1 MKSFFA
7 LVLLA
12 ASATVQAETVAT
24 AAPKGD
30 PAQAQATVDKVCAAC
45 HAADGNSVTPANPK
59 LAGQQPE
66 YITKQL
72 HNFKDAVKEPNK
84 EGVRKSAVMGGIAG
98 ALSDQDMLNLAAF
111 FSQKTIKPGSAK
123 LPYDAGQKLY
133 RGGNAGTGVP
143 ACAACHGPTGAGIP
157 AQFPRLGGQ
166 HADYIL
172 AQLKAF
178 RSGDRANDAGKMMR
192 TIANKM
198 SDQEMQAVANYIAG
212 LK

>member
-1 MKSFFA
+1 MKSILA

-12 ASATVQAETVAT
+12 GTVVTAQAETVPA
-24 AAPKGD
+24 KGD
-30 PAQAQATVDKVCAAC
+30 PAKAQAIVTQVCAAC

-59 LAGQQPE
+59 LAGQHAE

-72 HNFKDAVKEPNK
+72 RNFKDAVKDPNK
-84 EGVRKSAVMGGIAG
+84 DGVRRSAVMGGIAST
-98 ALSDQDMLNLAAF
+98 LSDQDMLNLSVY
-111 FSQKTIKPGSAK
+111 FSEKTMKPDSAK
-123 LPYDAGQKLY
+123 LPYDLGQKVY

-157 AQFPRLGGQ
+157 TQFPRLGGQ

-172 AQLKAF
+172 TQLKAF
-178 RSGDRANDAGKMMR
+178 RAGDRANDAGKMMR

-198 SDQEMQAVANYIAG
+198 SDQEMLGVANYIAG

>member
-1 MKSFFA
+1 MKSILA

-12 ASATVQAETVAT
+12 GAVVTAQAET
-24 AAPKGD
+24 APVKGD
-30 PAQAQATVDKVCAAC
+30 PAKAQAIVTQVCAAC

-59 LAGQQPE
+59 LAGQHAE

-72 HNFKDAVKEPNK
+72 RNFKDAVKDPNK
-84 EGVRKSAVMGGIAG
+84 DGVRRSAVMGGIAST
-98 ALSDQDMLNLAAF
+98 LSDQDMLNLSVY
-111 FSQKTIKPGSAK
+111 FSEKTMKPDSAK
-123 LPYDAGQKLY
+123 LPYDLGQKVY

-157 AQFPRLGGQ
+157 TQFPRLGGQ

-172 AQLKAF
+172 TQLKAF
-178 RSGDRANDAGKMMR
+178 RAGDRANDAGKMMR

-198 SDQEMQAVANYIAG
+198 SDQEMLGVANYIAG

>member
-1 MKSFFA
+1 MKSILA

-12 ASATVQAETVAT
+12 GAVVTAQAET
-24 AAPKGD
+24 APTKGD
-30 PAQAQATVDKVCAAC
+30 PAKAQAIVTQVCAAC

-59 LAGQQPE
+59 LAGQHAE

-72 HNFKDAVKEPNK
+72 RNFKDAVKDPNK
-84 EGVRKSAVMGGIAG
+84 DGVRRSAVMGGIAST
-98 ALSDQDMLNLAAF
+98 LSDQDMLNLGVY
-111 FSQKTIKPGSAK
+111 FSEKTMKPDSAK
-123 LPYDAGQKLY
+123 LPYDLGQKVY

-157 AQFPRLGGQ
+157 TQFPRLGGQ

-178 RSGDRANDAGKMMR
+178 RAGDRANDAGKMMR

-198 SDQEMQAVANYIAG
+198 SDQEMLGVANYIAG

>member
-1 MKSFFA
+1 MKSILA

-12 ASATVQAETVAT
+12 GTVVTAQAET
-24 AAPKGD
+24 APVKGD
-30 PAQAQATVDKVCAAC
+30 PAKAQAIVTQVCAAC

-59 LAGQQPE
+59 LAGQHAE

-72 HNFKDAVKEPNK
+72 RNFKDAVKDPNK
-84 EGVRKSAVMGGIAG
+84 DGVRRSAVMGGIAST
-98 ALSDQDMLNLAAF
+98 LSDQDMLNLSVY
-111 FSQKTIKPGSAK
+111 FSEKTMKPDSAK
-123 LPYDAGQKLY
+123 LPYDLGQKVY

-157 AQFPRLGGQ
+157 TQFPRLGGQ

-172 AQLKAF
+172 TQLKAF
-178 RSGDRANDAGKMMR
+178 RAGDRANDAGKMMR

-198 SDQEMQAVANYIAG
+198 SDQEMLGVANYIAG

>member
-1 MKSFFA
+1 MKSILA

-12 ASATVQAETVAT
+12 GAAVTAQAEPVPA
-24 AAPKGD
+24 KGD
-30 PAQAQATVDKVCAAC
+30 SAKAQPIVTQVCAAC

-59 LAGQQPE
+59 LAGQHAE
-66 YITKQL
+66 YIIKQL

-84 EGVRKSAVMGGIAG
+84 DGVRRSAVMGGIADK
-98 ALSDQDMLNLAAF
+98 LSDQDMLNLSAY
-111 FSQKTIKPGSAK
+111 FSEKTIKPGSAK
-123 LPYDAGQKLY
+123 LPYDLGQKVY

-157 AQFPRLGGQ
+157 TQFPRLGGQ

-178 RSGDRANDAGKMMR
+178 RGGDRANDAGKMMR

-198 SDQEMQAVANYIAG
+198 SDQEMLAVANYISG

>member
-1 MKSFFA
+1 MKSILA

-12 ASATVQAETVAT
+12 GAVVTAQAETVVPA
-24 AAPKGD
+24 KGD
-30 PAQAQATVDKVCAAC
+30 PAKAQAIVTQVCAAC

-59 LAGQQPE
+59 LAGQHAE
-66 YITKQL
+66 YIIKQL
-72 HNFKDAVKEPNK
+72 RNFKDAVKDPNK
-84 EGVRKSAVMGGIAG
+84 DGVRRSAVMGGIAG
-98 ALSDQDMLNLAAF
+98 ALTDQDMLNLGAY
-111 FSQKTIKPGSAK
+111 FSEKTMKPDSAK
-123 LPYDAGQKLY
+123 LPYDLGQKVY

-157 AQFPRLGGQ
+157 TQFPRLGGQ

-178 RSGDRANDAGKMMR
+178 RAGDRANDAGKMMR
-192 TIANKM
+192 IIANKM
-198 SDQEMQAVANYIAG
+198 SDQEMLAVANYIAG

>member
-1 MKSFFA
+1 MKSILA

-12 ASATVQAETVAT
+12 GAVVTAQAET
-24 AAPKGD
+24 APAKGD
-30 PAQAQATVDKVCAAC
+30 PAKAQAIVTQVCAAC

-59 LAGQQPE
+59 LAGQHAE

-72 HNFKDAVKEPNK
+72 HNFKDAVKDPNK
-84 EGVRKSAVMGGIAG
+84 DGVRRSAVMGGIAST
-98 ALSDQDMLNLAAF
+98 LSDQDMLNLGVY
-111 FSQKTIKPGSAK
+111 FSEKPPKPDSAK
-123 LPYDAGQKLY
+123 LPYDLGQKVY
-133 RGGNAGTGVP
+133 RGGNAGTGLP

-157 AQFPRLGGQ
+157 TQFPRLGGQ

-178 RSGDRANDAGKMMR
+178 RAGDRANDAGKMMR

-198 SDQEMQAVANYIAG
+198 SDQEMLGVANYIAG

>member
-1 MKSFFA
+1 MKSILA

-12 ASATVQAETVAT
+12 GAVVTAQAET
-24 AAPKGD
+24 APTKGD
-30 PAQAQATVDKVCAAC
+30 PAKAQAIVTQVCAAC

-59 LAGQQPE
+59 LAGQHAE

-72 HNFKDAVKEPNK
+72 RNFKDAVKDPNK
-84 EGVRKSAVMGGIAG
+84 DGVRRSAVMGGIAST
-98 ALSDQDMLNLAAF
+98 LSDQDMLNLGVY
-111 FSQKTIKPGSAK
+111 FSEKTMKPDSAK
-123 LPYDAGQKLY
+123 LPYDLGQKVY
-133 RGGNAGTGVP
+133 RGGNAGTGLP

-157 AQFPRLGGQ
+157 TQFPRLGGQ

-172 AQLKAF
+172 TQLKAF
-178 RSGDRANDAGKMMR
+178 RAGDRANDAGKMMR

-198 SDQEMQAVANYIAG
+198 SDQEMLGVANYIAG